1 MSSESA
7 HERAG
12 NGAGPSRQ
20 PATPALASNQALN
33 GWSMD
38 FVEAEYRRWKADPAS
53 VDPQWQQ
60 FFLGFEL
67 GTDRTGG
74 PLTGG
79 SEVELQRRVDRLIE
93 AYRARGHFAAQID
106 PLGTERPFPAAL
118 NLEAFGLTDAHCE
131 LVFDAGTLPLAS
143 PAKLAD
149 ILACLEDTYCRTIGV
164 EFSHLGDD
172 DQREWIQ
179 QRMEAVRNR
188 PVIANDVRLRLLSKL
203 VQADVYENF
212 AEKRYTGKK
221 RFGLEGGDSLIPLLD
236 QIAELS
242 PQAGVREIT
251 MGMAH
256 RGRVNVLANFVG
268 KRWEQIWT
276 EFDESWHGDAES
288 SGGVSGG
295 DVKYHQGYSSTHT
308 TSSGGSLRI
317 TMTANP
323 SHLEFAASVVLG
335 RCRARQQ
342 LMGDSNRTQVVPIII
357 HGDAALPG
365 QGTVSECLN
374 LMKLDGYRVGGT
386 IHIVINNQVGFTTDP
401 SDDWSGNYCTD
412 IAKSFE
418 APILH
423 VNGDDVEACAW
434 AAQLAMEWRQTFGTD
449 VFIDLVC
456 FRKHGH
462 NETDEPN
469 YTQPLLYARVRK
481 QRPVMQSY
489 AERLIESGVL
499 TAERFQEM
507 TAAFFAQLDAAQTA
521 ARAKPEM
528 PGIPPFQA
536 HWSGYVSQ
544 YSHEAVETGVAPDR
558 LRQIAKALGHIPDT
572 IVPFKTI
579 VKTLHG
585 REQVGADDGGEVD
598 WAMGELLAYGSL
610 LLEGHPIRLTGQD
623 VERGTFSHR
632 HGVVRCQQTET
643 KYVALNH
650 LREAAGTDQAMLQI
664 HNSPLT
670 ETACVG
676 FEYGYA
682 LTDPRALV
690 IWEAQF
696 GDFANSAQVMM
707 DQFLASAEVKW
718 RRSNGLTLFLPHGY
732 EGQGP
737 EHSSAR
743 LERFLQLCA
752 DDNMQVVYP
761 TTSAQM
767 FHLVR
772 KQMKQRFR
780 KPLVVMT
787 PKSMLR
793 LHAAMSHFAEFTGGH
808 FRQVLQDPMFV
819 TGRDGGND
827 PAGVTKVLLC
837 SGKIA
842 HELIAWREKS
852 ESRSTA
858 VVRLEQLYPFPD
870 AALSKVLALYPK
882 AERFV
887 WVQEEPRNMGAYRYC
902 QAQLKELQGIDVSY
916 VGRADSATPACGS
929 TKVHAAQQ
937 EKILLEAMAPAGGSA
952 KGSTTPKSGSN
963 AKSGKS

>member
-1 MSSESA
+1 MSAESA
-7 HERAG
+7 HERPSAHQSPLSD
-12 NGAGPSRQ
+12 GAQRPI
-20 PATPALASNQALN
+20 AANQSVN
-33 GWSMD
+33 GWAAE
-38 FVEAEYRRWKADPAS
+38 FVESEYRRWKSDASS

-67 GTDRTGG
+67 GVGRGG
-74 PLTGG
+74 PVAA
-79 SEVELQRRVDRLIE
+79 SDADPELQRRVDRLIE
-93 AYRARGHFAAQID
+93 AYRARGHFAAQLD
-106 PLGTERPFPAAL
+106 PLGVERPFPAEL
-118 NLEAFGLTDAHCE
+118 NLEAFGLSDSHCD
-131 LVFDAGTLPLAS
+131 LAFDAGSLPLAS
-143 PAKLAD
+143 PAKLGD
-149 ILACLEDTYCRTIGV
+149 IVACLEDTYCRTIGV
-164 EFSHLGDD
+164 EFAHLTDE
-172 DQREWIQ
+172 DQREWLR
-179 QRMEAVRNR
+179 QRMESSRNR
-188 PVIANDVRLRLLSKL
+188 PSVTSDLRMRLLEKL
-203 VQADVYENF
+203 VQADGYENF

-221 RFGLEGGDSLIPLLD
+221 RFGLEGGESLIPLLD
-236 QIAELS
+236 QIAELA
-242 PQAGVREIT
+242 PQTGVREIT

-276 EFDESWHGDAES
+276 EFDESWDGDADT
-288 SGGVSGG
+288 SGGVAGG
-295 DVKYHQGYSSTHT
+295 DVKYHQGYSSNHL

-342 LMGDSNRTQVVPIII
+342 LLGDAARTQVVPILI

-374 LMKLDGYRVGGT
+374 MMRLDGYRVGGS
-386 IHIVINNQVGFTTDP
+386 IHVVINNQVGFTTDP

-412 IAKSFE
+412 IAKAFE
-418 APILH
+418 APIFH

-434 AAQLAMEWRQTFGTD
+434 VARLALEWRQTFGSD
-449 VFIDLVC
+449 VFIDMVC

-462 NETDEPN
+462 NETDEPS
-469 YTQPLLYARVRK
+469 YTQPLLYSRVRK
-481 QRPVMQSY
+481 QKPVLQKY
-489 AERLIESGVL
+489 AEQLIGAGML
-499 TAERFQEM
+499 TAERFAEM
-507 TAAFFAQLDAAQTA
+507 TAAFFATLDAAQTA
-521 ARAKPEM
+521 ARAKPVY
-528 PGIPPFQA
+528 PGVPPFQG

-544 YSHEAVETGVAPDR
+544 YSHEPVETGVAPDR
-558 LRQIAKALGHIPDT
+558 LRQIAKALGHVPDS

-579 VKTLHG
+579 LKTLAT
-585 REQVGADDGGEVD
+585 RAAVGTDEAGEVD
-598 WAMGELLAYGSL
+598 WAMGEMLAYGSL

-632 HGVVRCQQTET
+632 HAVVRCQQTEA
-643 KYVALNH
+643 KYTALNH
-650 LREAAGTDQAMLQI
+650 LREVAGNEQASLHI

-676 FEYGYA
+676 FEFGYA
-682 LTDPRALV
+682 LTDPKSLV

-718 RRSNGLTLFLPHGY
+718 RRSNGLTLLLPHGY

-752 DDNMQVVYP
+752 DDNLQVVYP

-767 FHLVR
+767 FHLLRRQV
-772 KQMKQRFR
+772 KQRFR

-793 LHAAMSHFAEFTGGH
+793 AHAAMSHFGEFTGGH
-808 FRQVLQDPMFV
+808 FRQVLQDPMFA
-819 TGRDGGND
+819 TGPDGGND
-827 PAGVTKVLLC
+827 PASVTRVLLC
-837 SGKIA
+837 SGKLA
-842 HELIAWREKS
+842 HELMAWREKS
-852 ESRSTA
+852 ENRTTA
-858 VVRLEQLYPFPD
+858 VVRLEQLYPFPEK
-870 AALSKVLALYPK
+870 ALSNVLALYPK
-882 AERFV
+882 CERMI

-902 QAQLKELQGIDVSY
+902 QAQLRELHDLE
-916 VGRADSATPACGS
+916 VGYIGRPDSATPACGS

-937 EKILLEAMAPAGGSA
+937 EKILLEAMGPASA
-952 KGSTTPKSGSN
+952 KATAAAAKTGG
-963 AKSGKS
+963 AKSGKA